1 MKTDKIFEPV
11 GILSDRLT
19 FSPAVRVGN
28 MVWLSGMTATDE
40 NRQIVGIGDIAAQTR
55 YIFKKMETIL
65 QSLGAGL
72 NNIVETVDYVTTFEG
87 YERTAAVRR
96 EVFGG
101 APYPAAT
108 GVLVSGLVR
117 PEALI
122 EIRATAVLAP
132 GHAETI
138 VEAGR

>member
-1 MKTDKIFEPV
+1 MSLKKIFAPV
-11 GILSDRLT
+11 GVLNDRLT

-40 NRQIVGIGDIAAQTR
+40 NRRIVGVGDIAEQAR
-55 YIFKKMETIL
+55 YIFRKIESVL
-65 QSLGAGL
+65 RELGAGVH
-72 NNIVETVDYVTTFEG
+72 NIVETTDYVTTFEG

-122 EIRATAVLAP
+122 EIRAIAVLGPAQTGIGP
-132 GHAETI
+132 S
-138 VEAGR
+138 R

>member
-1 MKTDKIFEPV
+1 MSTEKIFEPV
-11 GILSDRLT
+11 GVLNDRLT

-28 MVWLSGMTATDE
+28 LVWLSGMTATDE
-40 NRQIVGIGDIAAQTR
+40 NRRIVGVGDMAEQTR
-55 YIFKKMETIL
+55 YIFRKIENVL
-65 QSLGAGL
+65 RELDAGL
-72 NNIVETVDYVTTFEG
+72 HNIVETTDYVTTFEG

-122 EIRATAVLAP
+122 EIRAIAVLGPAQTRI
-132 GHAETI
+132 GSS
-138 VEAGR
+138 R

>member
-1 MKTDKIFEPV
+1 MSPEKIFEPV
-11 GILSDRLT
+11 GVINDRLT

-40 NRQIVGIGDIAAQTR
+40 NRRIVGVGDIAEQAR
-55 YIFKKMETIL
+55 YIFRKIENVL
-65 QSLGAGL
+65 RELGAGL
-72 NNIVETVDYVTTFEG
+72 HNVVETTDYVTTFEG

-122 EIRATAVLAP
+122 EIRAIAVLGPAHSRS
-132 GHAETI
+132 G
-138 VEAGR
+138 VSR

>member
-1 MKTDKIFEPV
+1 MSTEKIFEPLGV
-11 GILSDRLT
+11 LNDRLT

-40 NRQIVGIGDIAAQTR
+40 NRRIVGVGDIAEQAR
-55 YIFKKMETIL
+55 YIFRGIENVL
-65 QSLGAGL
+65 REVGAGL
-72 NNIVETVDYVTTFEG
+72 HNIVETTDYVTTFEG

-122 EIRATAVLAP
+122 EIRAIAVLGSAQSDV
-132 GHAETI
+132 GAS
-138 VEAGR
+138 R

>member
-1 MKTDKIFEPV
+1 MSTEKVFEPV
-11 GILSDRLT
+11 GVLSDRLT

-28 MVWLSGMTATDE
+28 IVWLSGMTATDE
-40 NRQIVGIGDIAAQTR
+40 NRQIIGAGDIAAQTR
-55 YIFKKMETIL
+55 YIFQKMENVLRT
-65 QSLGAGL
+65 LGAGL
-72 NNIVETVDYVTTFEG
+72 NNIVETIDYVTTFEG
-87 YERTAAVRR
+87 YEHTAAVRR

-122 EIRATAVLAP
+122 EIRATAVLEP
-132 GHAETI
+132 VHAGITLG
-138 VEAGR
+138 AAR